1 MDGRAGARHGDGR
14 MAEAARRYQQA
25 GSSDLLRRL
34 MARPVRLDPQARTR
48 LPLPGRDLPGRDL
61 PGHDLHRTDSLENDL
76 DEDVFDDSDEADAI
90 VRLET
95 ELQVMKAVLRA
106 QRQEVESLRAQRQ
119 LLTESAASDD
129 VRATR
134 ERWAA
139 LVDSLLIRAQ

>member
-1 MDGRAGARHGDGR
+1 

-25 GSSDLLRRL
+25 GGSDLVRRL
-34 MARPVRLDPQARTR
+34 MARPVRLEQQVRTR
-48 LPLPGRDLPGRDL
+48 MPLRDPRRVDAFA
-61 PGHDLHRTDSLENDL
+61 DAYA
-76 DEDVFDDSDEADAI
+76 DEAADDAEALAEADAI

-119 LLTESAASDD
+119 LLTDSAPTDD

-139 LVDSLLIRAQ
+139 LVDSLLIRAR

>member
-1 MDGRAGARHGDGR
+1 

-25 GSSDLLRRL
+25 GGSDLVRRL
-34 MARPVRLDPQARTR
+34 MARPVRLEQQVRTR
-48 LPLPGRDLPGRDL
+48 MPLRDPRPVDAFAYAYA
-61 PGHDLHRTDSLENDL
+61 DTYADT
-76 DEDVFDDSDEADAI
+76 FADDAEARDEADEIA
-90 VRLET
+90 RLET

-119 LLTESAASDD
+119 LLTDSAPTDD

-139 LVDSLLIRAQ
+139 LVDSLLIRAR

>member
-1 MDGRAGARHGDGR
+1 

-25 GSSDLLRRL
+25 GGSDLVRRL
-34 MARPVRLDPQARTR
+34 MARPVRLEQQVRTR
-48 LPLPGRDLPGRDL
+48 MPLRDPRPVDA
-61 PGHDLHRTDSLENDL
+61 RAETYAET
-76 DEDVFDDSDEADAI
+76 FADDAEARDEADEIA
-90 VRLET
+90 RLET

-119 LLTESAASDD
+119 LLTESAPTDD

-139 LVDSLLIRAQ
+139 LVDSLLIRAR

>member
-1 MDGRAGARHGDGR
+1 

-25 GSSDLLRRL
+25 GGSDLVRRL
-34 MARPVRLDPQARTR
+34 MARPVRLEQQVRTR
-48 LPLPGRDLPGRDL
+48 MPLRDPRRVDAFA
-61 PGHDLHRTDSLENDL
+61 DAYA
-76 DEDVFDDSDEADAI
+76 DEAADDAEARDEADAI
-90 VRLET
+90 ARLET

-119 LLTESAASDD
+119 LLTDSAPTDD

-139 LVDSLLIRAQ
+139 LVDSLLIRAR

>member
-1 MDGRAGARHGDGR
+1 

-34 MARPVRLDPQARTR
+34 MARPVRLDQQARIR
-48 LPLPGRDLPGRDL
+48 LPLPGQDRHHAAAPVDEHAGEP
-61 PGHDLHRTDSLENDL
+61 
-76 DEDVFDDSDEADAI
+76 DEDLFDESDDAI
-90 VRLET
+90 TRLET

-119 LLTESAASDD
+119 VLTDSAPSDD

-139 LVDSLLIRAQ
+139 LVDSLLLRAK

>member
-1 MDGRAGARHGDGR
+1 MDGPFSAREGDGR

-25 GSSDLLRRL
+25 GGSDRVRRL
-34 MARPVRLDPQARTR
+34 MARPVRLEQQARTR
-48 LPLPGRDLPGRDL
+48 MPLRDPRHAD
-61 PGHDLHRTDSLENDL
+61 PSPEA
-76 DEDVFDDSDEADAI
+76 FDDPSDALDEADEIA
-90 VRLET
+90 RLET

-119 LLTESAASDD
+119 LLTDSAPTDD

-139 LVDSLLIRAQ
+139 LVDSLLIRAR

>member
-1 MDGRAGARHGDGR
+1 

-25 GSSDLLRRL
+25 GGSDLVRRL
-34 MARPVRLDPQARTR
+34 MARPVRLEQQVRTR
-48 LPLPGRDLPGRDL
+48 MPLRDPRRVDAFA
-61 PGHDLHRTDSLENDL
+61 DAY
-76 DEDVFDDSDEADAI
+76 VYADDAEARDEADAI
-90 VRLET
+90 ARLET

-119 LLTESAASDD
+119 LLTDSAPTDD

-139 LVDSLLIRAQ
+139 LVDSLLIRAR

>member
-1 MDGRAGARHGDGR
+1 

-25 GSSDLLRRL
+25 GGADLVRRL
-34 MARPVRLDPQARTR
+34 MARPVRLEQQARTR
-48 LPLPGRDLPGRDL
+48 MPLPGRAPGLAD
-61 PGHDLHRTDSLENDL
+61 GHADGPAEALSADAE
-76 DEDVFDDSDEADAI
+76 EADEI

-119 LLTESAASDD
+119 LLTESAPSDD

-139 LVDSLLIRAQ
+139 LVDTLLIRAR

>member
-1 MDGRAGARHGDGR
+1 MDGRASARHGDGR

-34 MARPVRLDPQARTR
+34 MARPVRLDQQARTR
-48 LPLPGRDLPGRDL
+48 LPRP
-61 PGHDLHRTDSLENDL
+61 
-76 DEDVFDDSDEADAI
+76 DEDVFDDSEEADAI

-139 LVDSLLIRAQ
+139 LVDSLLIRAP

>member
-1 MDGRAGARHGDGR
+1 

-25 GSSDLLRRL
+25 GGSDLVRRL
-34 MARPVRLDPQARTR
+34 MARPVRLEQQARTR
-48 LPLPGRDLPGRDL
+48 MPLRDPRPVDAFADPFAATFSDTFSDTFSG
-61 PGHDLHRTDSLENDL
+61 GAEAQ
-76 DEDVFDDSDEADAI
+76 DEADEIA
-90 VRLET
+90 RLEA

-119 LLTESAASDD
+119 LLTESAPTDD

-139 LVDSLLIRAQ
+139 LVDSLLIRAR

>member
-1 MDGRAGARHGDGR
+1 

-25 GSSDLLRRL
+25 GGSDLVRRL
-34 MARPVRLDPQARTR
+34 MARPVRLEQQVRTR
-48 LPLPGRDLPGRDL
+48 MPLRDSRRVDAFA
-61 PGHDLHRTDSLENDL
+61 DAYAYA
-76 DEDVFDDSDEADAI
+76 DEAADDAEARDEADAI
-90 VRLET
+90 ARLET

-119 LLTESAASDD
+119 LLTESAPTDD

-139 LVDSLLIRAQ
+139 LVDSLLIRAR

>member
-1 MDGRAGARHGDGR
+1 

-25 GSSDLLRRL
+25 GGSDLVRRP
-34 MARPVRLDPQARTR
+34 MARPVRLEQQARTR
-48 LPLPGRDLPGRDL
+48 LPLRDPRHADAL
-61 PGHDLHRTDSLENDL
+61 TDAFAD
-76 DEDVFDDSDEADAI
+76 DAVDVQDEADEIA
-90 VRLET
+90 RLET

-119 LLTESAASDD
+119 LLTESAPTDD

-139 LVDSLLIRAQ
+139 LVDSLLIRAR

>member
-1 MDGRAGARHGDGR
+1 

-25 GSSDLLRRL
+25 GGSDLVRRL
-34 MARPVRLDPQARTR
+34 MARPVRLEQQVRTR
-48 LPLPGRDLPGRDL
+48 MPLRDPRPVDAFA
-61 PGHDLHRTDSLENDL
+61 DAYADTYA
-76 DEDVFDDSDEADAI
+76 DDAEARDEADEIA
-90 VRLET
+90 RLET

-119 LLTESAASDD
+119 LLTDSAPTDD

-139 LVDSLLIRAQ
+139 LVDSLLIRAR

>member
-14 MAEAARRYQQA
+14 MAEATRRYQQA

-34 MARPVRLDPQARTR
+34 MARPVRLDQQARTR
-48 LPLPGRDLPGRDL
+48 LPLPGHDV
-61 PGHDLHRTDSLENDL
+61 PGHDLRHANEPENGPDDDL
-76 DEDVFDDSDEADAI
+76 FDESDEADAI
-90 VRLET
+90 ARLET

-139 LVDSLLIRAQ
+139 LVDSLLIRAK

>member
-1 MDGRAGARHGDGR
+1 

-25 GSSDLLRRL
+25 GGSDLVRRL
-34 MARPVRLDPQARTR
+34 MARPVRLEQQVRTR
-48 LPLPGRDLPGRDL
+48 LPLRDPRRVDAFA
-61 PGHDLHRTDSLENDL
+61 DAYAYA
-76 DEDVFDDSDEADAI
+76 DEAADDAEARDEADAI
-90 VRLET
+90 ARLET

-119 LLTESAASDD
+119 LLTESAPTDD

-139 LVDSLLIRAQ
+139 LVDSLLIRAR

>member
-1 MDGRAGARHGDGR
+1 

-25 GSSDLLRRL
+25 GGSDLVRRL
-34 MARPVRLDPQARTR
+34 MARPVWLEQQVRTR
-48 LPLPGRDLPGRDL
+48 MPLRDPRPVDA
-61 PGHDLHRTDSLENDL
+61 RAEAYAET
-76 DEDVFDDSDEADAI
+76 FADDAEARDEADEIA
-90 VRLET
+90 RLEA

-119 LLTESAASDD
+119 LLTESAPTDD

-139 LVDSLLIRAQ
+139 LVDSLLIRAR

>member
-1 MDGRAGARHGDGR
+1 

-34 MARPVRLDPQARTR
+34 MARPVRLDPQARMR
-48 LPLPGRDLPGRDL
+48 LPLPG
-61 PGHDLHRTDSLENDL
+61 HDLQRTSAPENEP
-76 DEDVFDDSDEADAI
+76 DEDLFDDSDEAEAI
-90 VRLET
+90 ARLET

-106 QRQEVESLRAQRQ
+106 QRQEVEALRAQRQ
-119 LLTESAASDD
+119 FLTESAASDD

-139 LVDSLLIRAQ
+139 LVDSLLIRAK

>member
-1 MDGRAGARHGDGR
+1 

-61 PGHDLHRTDSLENDL
+61 PGHDLQRADEPETGPGEDL
-76 DEDVFDDSDEADAI
+76 FDDAEDADAI
-90 VRLET
+90 ARLET

-139 LVDSLLIRAQ
+139 LVDSLLIRAP

>member
-1 MDGRAGARHGDGR
+1 M
-14 MAEAARRYQQA
+14 
-25 GSSDLLRRL
+25 RRL
-34 MARPVRLDPQARTR
+34 MARPVRLEQQVRTR
-48 LPLPGRDLPGRDL
+48 MPLRDPRRVDAFA
-61 PGHDLHRTDSLENDL
+61 DAYA
-76 DEDVFDDSDEADAI
+76 DEAADDAEALAEADAI

-119 LLTESAASDD
+119 LLTESAPTDD

-139 LVDSLLIRAQ
+139 LVDSLLIRAR

>member
-1 MDGRAGARHGDGR
+1 

-25 GSSDLLRRL
+25 GGSDLVRRL
-34 MARPVRLDPQARTR
+34 MARPVRLEQQVRTR
-48 LPLPGRDLPGRDL
+48 MPLRDPRRVDAFA
-61 PGHDLHRTDSLENDL
+61 DADAYTDEAA
-76 DEDVFDDSDEADAI
+76 DDAEALAEADAI

-119 LLTESAASDD
+119 LLTESAPTDD

-139 LVDSLLIRAQ
+139 LVDSLLIRAR

>member
-1 MDGRAGARHGDGR
+1 

-48 LPLPGRDLPGRDL
+48 LPLPG
-61 PGHDLHRTDSLENDL
+61 HELHRADQLAGEP
-76 DEDVFDDSDEADAI
+76 DEDLFDDSDEADAI

>member
-1 MDGRAGARHGDGR
+1 

-34 MARPVRLDPQARTR
+34 MARPVRLDQQARIR
-48 LPLPGRDLPGRDL
+48 LPLPGRDR
-61 PGHDLHRTDSLENDL
+61 HH
-76 DEDVFDDSDEADAI
+76 ADAPVEEHAGGPDADLFDESDDAI
-90 VRLET
+90 TRLET

-119 LLTESAASDD
+119 VLTESAPSDD

-139 LVDSLLIRAQ
+139 LVDSLLIRAP

>member
-1 MDGRAGARHGDGR
+1 

-48 LPLPGRDLPGRDL
+48 LPLLGHALPAHYV
-61 PGHDLHRTDSLENDL
+61 PASEP
-76 DEDVFDDSDEADAI
+76 DEDLFDDSDEAIA
-90 VRLET
+90 RLET

-119 LLTESAASDD
+119 LLTESTASDD

-139 LVDSLLIRAQ
+139 LVDSLLIRAK

>member
-1 MDGRAGARHGDGR
+1 

-25 GSSDLLRRL
+25 GGSDLVRRL
-34 MARPVRLDPQARTR
+34 MARPVRLEQQVRTR
-48 LPLPGRDLPGRDL
+48 MPLRDPRRVDAFA
-61 PGHDLHRTDSLENDL
+61 DAYAYA
-76 DEDVFDDSDEADAI
+76 DEAADDAEARDEADAI
-90 VRLET
+90 ARLET

-119 LLTESAASDD
+119 LLTDSAPTDD

-139 LVDSLLIRAQ
+139 LVDSLLIRAR

>member
-1 MDGRAGARHGDGR
+1 

-25 GSSDLLRRL
+25 GSSDLVRRL
-34 MARPVRLDPQARTR
+34 IARPVRLEQQARTR
-48 LPLPGRDLPGRDL
+48 LPLPIHDPRLSEAQAADL
-61 PGHDLHRTDSLENDL
+61 S
-76 DEDVFDDSDEADAI
+76 DDPDEADEIA
-90 VRLET
+90 RLET

-106 QRQEVESLRAQRQ
+106 QRQEVEALRAQRQ

-139 LVDSLLIRAQ
+139 LVDTLLIRAR

>member
-1 MDGRAGARHGDGR
+1 

-25 GSSDLLRRL
+25 GGSDLVRRL
-34 MARPVRLDPQARTR
+34 MARPVRLEQQVRTR
-48 LPLPGRDLPGRDL
+48 MPLRDPRRVDAFA
-61 PGHDLHRTDSLENDL
+61 DAYA
-76 DEDVFDDSDEADAI
+76 DEAADDAEALAEADTI

-119 LLTESAASDD
+119 LLTESAPTDD

-139 LVDSLLIRAQ
+139 LVDSLLIRAR